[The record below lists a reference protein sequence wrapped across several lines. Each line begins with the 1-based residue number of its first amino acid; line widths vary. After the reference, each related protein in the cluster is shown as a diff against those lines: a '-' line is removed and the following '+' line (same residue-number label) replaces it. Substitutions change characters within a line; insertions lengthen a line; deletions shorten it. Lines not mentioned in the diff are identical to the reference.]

1 METARQNR
9 NVSDTDDRRPYGY
22 ATNSSITYRF
32 IMSYEILSTIESPA
46 DVKALS
52 DEQLTELCAEIR
64 EKLIEVISVNGGH
77 LSSNLGTVELTVAL
91 HKVFDCPRD
100 SVVFDVG
107 HQSYTHKMLTG
118 RYDRI
123 GTIRREG
130 GLSGFPKR
138 SESEYDAFNAGHA
151 STSISAALGIAKAKQ
166 LAGDPSYTVAIIG
179 DGSLTGGLAYEGLNN
194 AGQHKKNFIVI
205 LNDNRMS
212 ISRNVG
218 AMARYLS
225 SIRMQPWYRRLK
237 RGTERALSKVPL
249 LGKPVSELLKRSK
262 SKVKHVMYRHTIF
275 DKLGLSY
282 YGPVDGHNMEDL
294 INALNTVKQSKDP
307 ALLHVVTKKG
317 KGYKYAEDDSAS
329 YHGIGSFNVDTG
341 EPISSKKNFSAVFG
355 RKLRELAGADSRVCA
370 VTAAMRTGTGLQD
383 FVKLYKDR
391 FFDVGIAEEHAVTF
405 SAGLALSGM
414 LPVFAVY
421 STFLQRSYDQ
431 LIHDASMQKAHLVL
445 AIDRAGVVGEDGET
459 HQGLFDVSMLNAVP
473 NTTVYSPCYF
483 DGLQNALTAALFED
497 EGLVAV
503 RYPRGGEGEKPE
515 DYSRENINYELYG
528 DRDAK
533 LLLITYGRL
542 FSEAVAAREILKEQ
556 GIDLCILK
564 LCRIKPI
571 DERAVKLASSFK
583 TIRFFEEGM
592 RSGSVAERFRDL
604 LDEANYG
611 GTYKVTAVENT
622 YVQHASVKSTLKTL
636 GLDAE
641 SMAERIKKDI
651 EVSA

>member
-1 METARQNR
+1 MN
-9 NVSDTDDRRPYGY
+9 
-22 ATNSSITYRF
+22 
-32 IMSYEILSTIESPA
+32 YEILSKIESPA
-46 DVKALS
+46 DVKSLTG
-52 DEQLTELCAEIR
+52 EQLTQLCAEIR
-64 EKLIEVISVNGGH
+64 EKLIDVISVNGGH
-77 LSSNLGTVELTVAL
+77 LSSNLGVVELTVAL
-91 HKVFDCPRD
+91 HRVFDCPAD

-118 RYDRI
+118 RYQTID
-123 GTIRREG
+123 TIRREG

-138 SESEYDAFNAGHA
+138 SESAYDAFNAGHA

-166 LAGDPSYTVAIIG
+166 LTGDSSYTIAVIG

-237 RGTERALSKVPL
+237 RGTEHTLSRIPL
-249 LGKPVSELLKRSK
+249 LGKPIGNVLKSSK
-262 SKVKHVMYRHTIF
+262 SRVKHLMYRHTIF

-282 YGPVDGHNMEDL
+282 YGPVDGHNMEEL
-294 INALNTVKQSKDP
+294 TNALNTVKQSKDP

-329 YHGIGSFNVDTG
+329 YHGVGSFNVDTG
-341 EPISSKKNFSAVFG
+341 EPISSSENFSAVFG
-355 RKLRELAGADSRVCA
+355 RKLCELAEKDQRICA

-405 SAGLALSGM
+405 AAGLALNGM

-431 LIHDASMQKAHLVL
+431 LIHDASMQNAHLVL
-445 AIDRAGVVGEDGET
+445 GIDRAGVVGEDGET
-459 HQGLFDVSMLNAVP
+459 HQGLFDVSMLNAIP
-473 NTTVYSPCYF
+473 AATVFSPCYF
-483 DGLQNALTAALFED
+483 DGLERTLEEALFRC
-497 EGLVAV
+497 EGLAAV
-503 RYPRGGEGEKPE
+503 RYPRGCEGKMPE
-515 DYSRENINYELYG
+515 GYTRENTNYELYG
-528 DRDAK
+528 DRSADT
-533 LLLITYGRL
+533 LVVTYGRL
-542 FSEAVAAREILKEQ
+542 FCEAVAAREILKKE
-556 GIDLCILK
+556 GRDLAILK

-571 DERAVKLASSFK
+571 DPRAAKLASGFER
-583 TIRFFEEGM
+583 IYFFEEGM
-592 RSGSVAERFRDL
+592 RSGSTADRFRAM
-604 LDEANYG
+604 LDDTDFAGSYR
-611 GTYKVTAVENT
+611 VTAVDDA
-622 YVQHASVKSTLKTL
+622 YVQHASVKSTLKNL
-636 GLDAE
+636 GLDAQ
-641 SMAERIKKDI
+641 SIAD
-651 EVSA
+651 EVSR